1 MDFNLNDYLVHVDVP
16 EQDASYPV
24 IVKNAQNKMHA
35 RLAAYYR
42 IYKVDDGQPSEDRL
56 RTLTTVE
63 KVIFECNAKLYVNP
77 YGA

>member
-1 MDFNLNDYLVHVDVP
+1 MGVNLDDYLVHVDVP

-24 IVKNAQNKMHA
+24 LVKNAQSKKHA

-42 IYKVDDGQPSEDRL
+42 VYNVKDGQPSEDRL

-63 KVIFECNAKLYVNP
+63 TVVFECNAKMYTNP
-77 YGA
+77 YA